1 MRAPQQL
8 LDLLGLDGLVRLEPP
23 GDAPVALRHERLVG
37 EGERG
42 HVQQEDERDHKYRVF
57 AVLDQVADQADREQ
71 HDREREPH
79 QRLDDVLQAR
89 RRVGFQLQHER
100 PVDDR
105 DDEAEHDGDLDVRLE
120 PEEPRHERPQED
132 G

>member
-1 MRAPQQL
+1 ML
-8 LDLLGLDGLVRLEPP
+8 
-23 GDAPVALRHERLVG
+23 
-37 EGERG
+37 
-42 HVQQEDERDHKYRVF
+42 F
-57 AVLDQVADQADREQ
+57 NQVADQADREQ

-100 PVDDR
+100 SVDDR